1 MTGLNQCM
9 IPRHPPRAHD
19 GFDKKGAP
27 DACSFEQADPMTKTI
42 AVVDDDASVRIAT
55 QNLVRSMGW
64 AVQTFASAEDFLAGA
79 PMAGIDCLI
88 TDVQMEG
95 LGGVELAATL
105 LSRGFAIPVIF
116 ITAFPDERVRARA
129 MAAGG
134 VDFFAKPFDGQ
145 QLINCIERALR
156 H

>member
-1 MTGLNQCM
+1 
-9 IPRHPPRAHD
+9 
-19 GFDKKGAP
+19 
-27 DACSFEQADPMTKTI
+27 MTKTI

-95 LGGVELAATL
+95 LGGLELAAAL
-105 LSRGFAIPVIF
+105 RSRGLAIPVIF
-116 ITAFPDERVRARA
+116 ITAFPDKRVRERA

-145 QLINCIERALR
+145 QLVSCIERVLR

>member
-1 MTGLNQCM
+1 
-9 IPRHPPRAHD
+9 
-19 GFDKKGAP
+19 
-27 DACSFEQADPMTKTI
+27 MTKNI

-64 AVQTFASAEDFLAGA
+64 AVQTFASAEDFLADA
-79 PMAGIDCLI
+79 PIAGIDCLI

-105 LSRGFAIPVIF
+105 RSRGLAIPVIF
-116 ITAFPDERVRARA
+116 ITAFPDERVRERA

-145 QLINCIERALR
+145 QLVSCIERVLQP
-156 H
+156 